1 MSSVLR
7 KKLESRSGLPPTI
20 LGYHEFWETLHQ
32 AVCAWADEA
41 MDGTV
46 PEEPDVR
53 RMYNGGGL
61 LEILEHQ
68 TTFFFHSMHSPGIC
82 AIATN
87 EAGAARIVAKRL
99 GQDFESAQET
109 SALFMKLMFETPA
122 VSLWRGAARLLE
134 GHDADTPASPLSDPA
149 HAAGHVQADSRYL
162 AVAYR
167 VMPAA
172 LQSQIWIIFD
182 LDFIMSCAHG
192 AQRRAAEHRRPSPSK
207 VLRESA
213 LRSSINVEA
222 VLDKISMTIGECSR
236 LEVGDLIP
244 LPDTDPGSVRLNAE
258 TVNGQIEIGQCEMGV
273 WKRQR
278 ALKLKQP
285 VLEPFTQEV
294 AKM

>member
-32 AVCAWADEA
+32 TVSAWADEA

-68 TTFFFHSMHSPGIC
+68 TTFFFHSMYSPGIC

-87 EAGAARIVAKRL
+87 EAGAARVVAKRL

-109 SALFMKLMFETPA
+109 SALFMKLMFEAPA

-134 GHDADTPASPLSDPA
+134 GHDADTGASPLSDPTQ
-149 HAAGHVQADSRYL
+149 AAGHVQADARYL

-167 VMPAA
+167 IMPAA

-182 LDFIMSCAHG
+182 LEFIMSCAHG
-192 AQRRAAEHRRPSPSK
+192 AQRHAAEHRRLSTSK